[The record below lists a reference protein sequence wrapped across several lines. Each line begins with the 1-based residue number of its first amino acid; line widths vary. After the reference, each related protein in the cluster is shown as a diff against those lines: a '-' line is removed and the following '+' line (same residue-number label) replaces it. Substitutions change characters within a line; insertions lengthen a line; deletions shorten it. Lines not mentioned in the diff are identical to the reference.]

1 MIEGGLTL
9 EPAAVL
15 DADTPRAAWRV
26 RACAALLALYALVA
40 LLGWMHLL
48 PDAQAFVGGSQQPPS
63 ASSPALW
70 CGTDLLGRSVLWRVL
85 AGTQT
90 AVTIGLATVAVA
102 LPLGLLL
109 GLVAGWFGGWIDDLI
124 GWLYSVVVSVPG
136 ILLVTAIA
144 YAMGRGL
151 LAISVALAATEWVG
165 VMRLVRGEVLKH
177 RAMEYVLAARVGGA
191 STAQILFGEITPNVV
206 HVAIVWSTLVL
217 VAAVKS
223 EVVLTFLGLGVQDG
237 ASWGLLIAGAAQD
250 LVNDIWWPLATTV
263 TAMFGLIYS
272 VSVLGDALRDAW
284 DPRLDGAAFEA

>member
-1 MIEGGLTL
+1 
-9 EPAAVL
+9 
-15 DADTPRAAWRV
+15 
-26 RACAALLALYALVA
+26 
-40 LLGWMHLL
+40 
-48 PDAQAFVGGSQQPPS
+48 
-63 ASSPALW
+63 
-70 CGTDLLGRSVLWRVL
+70 
-85 AGTQT
+85 
-90 AVTIGLATVAVA
+90 VTIGLATVAVA

-206 HVAIVWSTLVL
+206 HRGHRLVD
-217 VAAVKS
+217 AGTGGRS
-223 EVVLTFLGLGVQDG
+223 EVRGRAHVPRPGRAGRRQLGP
-237 ASWGLLIAGAAQD
+237 AHRRWPRR
-250 LVNDIWWPLATTV
+250 IW
-263 TAMFGLIYS
+263 
-272 VSVLGDALRDAW
+272 
-284 DPRLDGAAFEA
+284 

>member
-1 MIEGGLTL
+1 MEGGLTL

-48 PDAQAFVGGSQQPPS
+48 PDAQAFVGGSQR
-63 ASSPALW
+63 PAF
-70 CGTDLLGRSVLWRVL
+70 RVL
-85 AGTQT
+85 AG
-90 AVTIGLATVAVA
+90 AVVRHRPAGQIGAVARAGGHADGGDHRPATVAVA

-177 RAMEYVLAARVGGA
+177 RAMEYVLAALVGGA

>member
-1 MIEGGLTL
+1 MGSSFNAE
-9 EPAAVL
+9 AASSGA
-15 DADTPRAAWRV
+15 DAARAPWQV
-26 RACAALLALYALVA
+26 RACAALLAVYALVTLA
-40 LLGWMHLL
+40 GWLHLL
-48 PDAQAFVGGSQQPPS
+48 PDAQAIVGDSQQPPS
-63 ASSPALW
+63 ATSPALW
-70 CGTDLLGRSVLWRVL
+70 CGTDLLGRSVLWRAL
-85 AGTQT
+85 AGTKT

-109 GLVAGWFGGWIDDLI
+109 GLVSGWYGGWVDDLI
-124 GWLYSVVVSVPG
+124 GWLYSVLVSVPG

-177 RAMEYVLAARVGGA
+177 REMEYVLAARVGGA
-191 STAQILFGEITPNVV
+191 STAQILFGEIAPNVI
-206 HVAIVWSTLVL
+206 HVAVVWSTLVL
-217 VAAVKS
+217 VTAVKY

-263 TAMFGLIYS
+263 AAMFGLIFCLS
-272 VSVLGDALRDAW
+272 ALSDALRDAW
-284 DPRLDGAAFEA
+284 DPRLLGVAA

>member
-1 MIEGGLTL
+1 MGSVFSAE
-9 EPAAVL
+9 AASSG
-15 DADTPRAAWRV
+15 AGAARTPWQV
-26 RACAALLALYALVA
+26 RACAALLAVYALVTLA
-40 LLGWMHLL
+40 GWLHLL
-48 PDAQAFVGGSQQPPS
+48 PDAQAIVGDSQQPPS
-63 ASSPALW
+63 ATSPALW
-70 CGTDLLGRSVLWRVL
+70 CGTDLLGRSVLWRAL
-85 AGTQT
+85 AGTKT

-109 GLVAGWFGGWIDDLI
+109 GLVSGWYGGWVDDLI
-124 GWLYSVVVSVPG
+124 GWLYSVLVSVPG

-177 RAMEYVLAARVGGA
+177 REMEYVLAARVGGA
-191 STAQILFGEITPNVV
+191 STAQILFGEIAPNVI
-206 HVAIVWSTLVL
+206 HVAVVWSTLVL
-217 VAAVKS
+217 VTAVKY

-263 TAMFGLIYS
+263 AAMFGLIFCLS
-272 VSVLGDALRDAW
+272 ALSDALRDAW
-284 DPRLDGAAFEA
+284 DPRLLGVAA